1 MITSIM
7 AKTLSLHE
15 ELARAGFGDKRLSVR
30 LGSIVAALSHAPGEG
45 LPRALR
51 TTAALEATYRFMSN
65 AKVTPARILE
75 PHIVAAC
82 QRSDD
87 EEAVL
92 LIQDTTE
99 LEFEGESRVA
109 LGRVSTSK
117 GGFFAHVALAVSAT
131 SGTPLGIVGLRTWAR
146 TKPALGR
153 AAWKQS
159 PNRFK
164 EGKESERWRSLVAEL
179 EAREIRARRI
189 HVMDREGDQY
199 VVLAEAQR
207 LACNYVVRAKHLDRV
222 LVDND
227 EGLHT
232 VNAAAV
238 AAPVVLERQ
247 VHLAARV
254 KRWQNTNLKKPNTAP
269 RASRT
274 ARLSVSATTVEARR
288 SCGIPVAEA
297 PPQLP
302 INIVRVVELNPPDG
316 EAAVEWVLLTNLPVA
331 STADVEFVIDC
342 YRRRW
347 MIEELFKALKTGCNY
362 EKLQLESEKSLTNA
376 LAVML
381 PLAVEM
387 LRLRA
392 LSRSDDAAR
401 VNEVITKNQLA
412 ALRAVA
418 PGLPPRPTSRDV
430 LLAVAAFGGHI
441 KNNGDPGWLVLY
453 RGWRDLML
461 IEMGMQSKM

>member
-1 MITSIM
+1 
-7 AKTLSLHE
+7 
-15 ELARAGFGDKRLSVR
+15 
-30 LGSIVAALSHAPGEG
+30 
-45 LPRALR
+45 
-51 TTAALEATYRFMSN
+51 
-65 AKVTPARILE
+65 
-75 PHIVAAC
+75 
-82 QRSDD
+82 
-87 EEAVL
+87 
-92 LIQDTTE
+92 
-99 LEFEGESRVA
+99 
-109 LGRVSTSK
+109 
-117 GGFFAHVALAVSAT
+117 
-131 SGTPLGIVGLRTWAR
+131 
-146 TKPALGR
+146 
-153 AAWKQS
+153 
-159 PNRFK
+159 
-164 EGKESERWRSLVAEL
+164 
-179 EAREIRARRI
+179 
-189 HVMDREGDQY
+189 MDREGDQY

-227 EGLHT
+227 KGLHT

-238 AAPVVLERQ
+238 AAPVVLERP

-347 MIEELFKALKTGCNY
+347 LIEELFKALKTGCNY